1 MEQNQLTLKALPGT
15 SLSSG
20 QLKLYA
26 FTSQEEPVGC
36 VELYDYDPVNR
47 RAAVGIVVSNEYRHR
62 GYGQAMLVALTQFC
76 KANSSL
82 HQVYADIAAV
92 NETSIHIFQKAGY
105 SCCATMHDWV
115 IRADHYVDTLRYQLI
130 LER

>member
-47 RAAVGIVVSNEYRHR
+47 RAAVGIVVSNEYRHH
-62 GYGQAMLVALTQFC
+62 GYGQAMLAELTQFC
-76 KANSSL
+76 KANTSL

-92 NETSIHIFQKAGY
+92 NETSIHIFQKVGY